1 MKIRVKYFA
10 SFREKTGK
18 REEEIVCVPGTRLQS
33 LVETLKDKYGFGP
46 RILISLN
53 HEFGKNEELHDGD
66 VVALFPPVSGG

>member
-1 MKIRVKYFA
+1 VD
-10 SFREKTGK
+10 
-18 REEEIVCVPGTRLQS
+18 
-33 LVETLKDKYGFGP
+33 TLKEKYGFGS

>member
-1 MKIRVKYFA
+1 MKIHVKYFA
-10 SFREKTGK
+10 SFREKAGK
-18 REEEIVCVPGTRLQS
+18 REEEFECVPGTRLQP
-33 LVETLKDKYGFGP
+33 LVDTLKEKYGFGP